1 MMKPTVTIF
10 VCVLAAGLASAQSPS
25 IIQNTRNTMN
35 AVSNNATA
43 ASNEAL
49 GIHQSAP
56 AATNATHAPAKS
68 AKSSGVAVVKPVK
81 SSSSSTQAGTSSAGA
96 KKTGGAKK
104 IPGVVAGR
112 KAQAKP
118 APTVPKSN
126 PPAAA
131 SAAHSSQ
138 GSAEGAPS
146 EEPVVPDSKY
156 AANGRRDPF
165 ISPVVSHAGGSGCS
179 TGKKCLEI
187 GEINLRGVVR
197 AESGYIAVV
206 SNGLNKAYFLRENDP
221 VFNGYVMKI
230 TGDSVVFQETLQD
243 RLGKTFTRE
252 VTKKI
257 TTPAV

>member
-1 MMKPTVTIF
+1 MMKPALTTTTTILG
-10 VCVLAAGLASAQSPS
+10 CILAAGLASAQSPS

-35 AVSNNATA
+35 TVSNSATA

-49 GIHQSAP
+49 GVHQSAP
-56 AATNATHAPAKS
+56 AAASATHAPAKS
-68 AKSSGVAVVKPVK
+68 RGVAVIAPAKSS
-81 SSSSSTQAGTSSAGA
+81 STHVGASSAGA
-96 KKTGGAKK
+96 KKTGGAKPV
-104 IPGVVAGR
+104 PGVVAGR

-131 SAAHSSQ
+131 SAAHSSS
-138 GSAEGAPS
+138 GSAEGAAS
-146 EEPVVPDSKY
+146 EEQVVPDGKY

-165 ISPVVSHAGGSGCS
+165 ISPVVSHAGGSGCN

-187 GEINLRGVVR
+187 GAINLRGVVR
-197 AESGYIAVV
+197 AESGFIAVV

-221 VFNGYVMKI
+221 VFNGYVVKI

-243 RLGKTFTRE
+243 RLGKSFTRE
-252 VTKKI
+252 VVKKI